1 MNNIKLKYKENKKSL
16 KLKYK
21 TNKKDSKTKYKDK
34 KKSLKKEYKDNKSN
48 KDNKSKNSNLNLN
61 TNNKEVEENIELPR
75 YTKGEEIFNMV
86 SHIVGGA
93 LGISALIVT
102 LILSIS
108 KHSGIVI
115 FSSIIYSLS
124 MLTLY
129 TMSSIYHG
137 LSSKLKKAKNVFRK
151 FDYIS
156 IFLLIAGSYT
166 IFLLTILRPADPKA
180 AWILFGII
188 WSATVLGTILN
199 AINVKKFIVLSN
211 IAFIIMGWSILW
223 KVKVIKEL
231 MHPTGFLF
239 LVLGGIAYTL
249 GVIFYIVG
257 KKVKYMH
264 SIFHLFIVAGSIFH
278 FISIVG
284 YVL

>member
-1 MNNIKLKYKENKKSL
+1 MKESKQEIKKNKKNYKAEKKDL

-21 TNKKDSKTKYKDK
+21 KEKRALKTEFIN
-34 KKSLKKEYKDNKSN
+34 SLEVNNDTTM
-48 KDNKSKNSNLNLN
+48 NLPN
-61 TNNKEVEENIELPR
+61 

-93 LGISALIVT
+93 LAIASFIIT

-108 KHSGIVI
+108 RHGAIIIFASIV
-115 FSSIIYSLS
+115 YSLS

-137 LSSKLKKAKNVFRK
+137 LSKRLQKAKYIFRK

-166 IFLLTILRPADPKA
+166 IFLLAILRPSEPQS
-180 AWILFGII
+180 AWILFGINWGI
-188 WSATVLGTILN
+188 AIIGTIIN
-199 AINVKKFIVLSN
+199 AINVKKFVLVSN
-211 IAFIIMGWSILW
+211 IAFLIMGWSIIW
-223 KVKVIKEL
+223 KVKIIKSL
-231 MHPTGFLF
+231 MHPMGFLF

-249 GVIFYIVG
+249 GVIFFALG
-257 KKVKYMH
+257 KKIKYMH
-264 SIFHLFIVAGSIFH
+264 SIFHLFILAGSILH
-278 FISIVG
+278 FVSIIG

>member
-156 IFLLIAGSYT
+156 IFLLIAGS
-166 IFLLTILRPADPKA
+166 
-180 AWILFGII
+180 
-188 WSATVLGTILN
+188 
-199 AINVKKFIVLSN
+199 
-211 IAFIIMGWSILW
+211 
-223 KVKVIKEL
+223 
-231 MHPTGFLF
+231 
-239 LVLGGIAYTL
+239 
-249 GVIFYIVG
+249 
-257 KKVKYMH
+257 
-264 SIFHLFIVAGSIFH
+264 
-278 FISIVG
+278 
-284 YVL
+284 